1 MPQSDGKRGVL
12 LRIKI
17 GTFDVYK
24 GQEFLLG
31 ACRWQPSG
39 VWAPCLFTRGF
50 GGRWVIHRVLAGYG
64 EGRWDHEPTIGELEA
79 YADYWLGTAA
89 GQYYERATQ

>member
-1 MPQSDGKRGVL
+1 MAQSDGKRGVL

-31 ACRWQPSG
+31 ACQWQPSG
-39 VWAPCLFTRGF
+39 VWAPCSP
-50 GGRWVIHRVLAGYG
+50 GGGCSTSPPICWKRIRSGSS
-64 EGRWDHEPTIGELEA
+64 R
-79 YADYWLGTAA
+79 
-89 GQYYERATQ
+89 